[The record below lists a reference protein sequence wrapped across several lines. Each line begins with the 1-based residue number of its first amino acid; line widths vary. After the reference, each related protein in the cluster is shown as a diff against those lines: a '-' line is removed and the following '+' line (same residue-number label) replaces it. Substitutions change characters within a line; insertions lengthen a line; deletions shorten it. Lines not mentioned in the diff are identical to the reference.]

1 MIDFPHRDEARIPL
15 FQAAAAAHSD
25 EYALGVLEPLFQTG
39 FLQAYTNEDAS
50 AEEEQIISAGEE
62 EEENAE
68 EEPNTPSA
76 PAFKLTRTEQSQV
89 AQMIADAMVR
99 LNRLSEAAQY
109 YEAARNLETA
119 TAVRRT
125 LLHKLTDVRTALR
138 IQRRNAARQPL
149 LHEPLEQDRVVRPRL
164 LARVAPA
171 AEPAAAKG
179 GVKQ

>member
-1 MIDFPHRDEARIPL
+1 
-15 FQAAAAAHSD
+15 
-25 EYALGVLEPLFQTG
+25 
-39 FLQAYTNEDAS
+39 
-50 AEEEQIISAGEE
+50 
-62 EEENAE
+62 
-68 EEPNTPSA
+68 
-76 PAFKLTRTEQSQV
+76 
-89 AQMIADAMVR
+89 MIADAMVR